1 MRPYSIREIKYPKIV
16 FFFVPALT
24 ILFSFWTFL
33 KCPFFIWGC
42 PKSRNF
48 EKTRFAGRCSD
59 F

>member
-16 FFFVPALT
+16 FFFVLGLA

-33 KCPFFIWGC
+33 KCPFLKYGSPIAG
-42 PKSRNF
+42 NF
-48 EKTRFAGRCSD
+48 EKTRFAGRWSK